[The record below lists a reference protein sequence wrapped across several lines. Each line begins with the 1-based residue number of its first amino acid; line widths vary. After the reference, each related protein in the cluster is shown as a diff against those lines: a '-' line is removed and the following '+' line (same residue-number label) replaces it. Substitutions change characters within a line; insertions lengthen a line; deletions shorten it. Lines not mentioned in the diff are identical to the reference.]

1 MPSEPAPELD
11 LNEALAAATVPFPVV
26 HRAVREGQSYTMW
39 AYIIHRP
46 VPCWPP
52 TQQPNKVE
60 VVYTVAPTPVNE
72 NNRRIDNTGRG
83 FFQVYSLSDYFERFS
98 AQTWSCAS
106 SGTLLLPVPGPH
118 KPKGAASPHP
128 DAKVILQH
136 LDRPAFIRRDFMAC
150 LVKYGRDGL
159 FEDFIDRAHARQL
172 EIRAVLETPPV
183 VVHIQ
188 KVREILTEV
197 RALANYNDV
206 TLNTTTTEVAH
217 GD

>member
-1 MPSEPAPELD
+1 MPSEPVPELD
-11 LNEALAAATVPFPVV
+11 LHEALIAATVPFPVV

-39 AYIIHRP
+39 AYISP
-46 VPCWPP
+46 VPFWPP

-60 VVYTVAPTPVNE
+60 VVYTAEPTPVNE
-72 NNRRIDNTGRG
+72 NNRRNDNTGKG
-83 FFQVYSLSDYFERFS
+83 FRLSEYFERFS
-98 AQTWSCAS
+98 APTWSCS
-106 SGTLLLPVPGPH
+106 SPGTLLLPVPGPH
-118 KPKGAASPHP
+118 RQKGAASPHP

-136 LDRPAFIRRDFMAC
+136 LDRPEHIRRDFVAC
-150 LVKYGRDGL
+150 LVTYGRNGL

-172 EIRAVLETPPV
+172 EIRAVLDTPPV

>member
-60 VVYTVAPTPVNE
+60 VVYTAEPTPVNE
-72 NNRRIDNTGRG
+72 NNRCNDNTGRG
-83 FFQVYSLSDYFERFS
+83 FQVYRLSAYFERFS
-98 AQTWSCAS
+98 AQPWSCAS
-106 SGTLLLPVPGPH
+106 PGTLLLPVPGPH
-118 KPKGAASPHP
+118 RPKGAASPHP
-128 DAKVILQH
+128 DANVILQH
-136 LDRPAFIRRDFMAC
+136 LDRPAHIRRDFVAC

-172 EIRAVLETPPV
+172 ELRAALDTPPV
-183 VVHIQ
+183 VVYTP

-197 RALANYNDV
+197 RTLANYNDA
-206 TLNTTTTEVAH
+206 TLNAATEVAH